1 VASSRDQG
9 LRALNVGRSLLDVSR
24 HAREDGLFV
33 PSELVLL
40 GKTLLQLDEVGRILD
55 PNFDPNA
62 AIRRNAGEIIS
73 SRMGRE
79 ISQGSVENTLLELKD
94 FTVHLPA
101 RLNRIM
107 DALASAE
114 LEVKVKA
121 TDAKMVVDGI
131 EKVANR
137 VTKGILLASVIIGAA
152 LMMRRDTQWNLFGYP
167 GFAMLCFLAAAI
179 GIGALLYNIY
189 AEDRASRKNRPR

>member
-1 VASSRDQG
+1 M
-9 LRALNVGRSLLDVSR
+9 
-24 HAREDGLFV
+24 
-33 PSELVLL
+33 
-40 GKTLLQLDEVGRILD
+40 GRILD

-167 GFAMLCFLAAAI
+167 GFAML
-179 GIGALLYNIY
+179 
-189 AEDRASRKNRPR
+189 